1 MRVYAKPQKMKLTNY
16 SKKDLFKNCLR
27 KRLGKN
33 ITILNRSSHSFSNN
47 LTREPGVC
55 AYALNMK
62 ILDDSRTEVGE
73 GLSDHLLQ
81 KIIQKGFEIRQ
92 SDLIRCLLTLK
103 PLN

>member
-1 MRVYAKPQKMKLTNY
+1 
-16 SKKDLFKNCLR
+16 
-27 KRLGKN
+27 
-33 ITILNRSSHSFSNN
+33 
-47 LTREPGVC
+47 
-55 AYALNMK
+55 MK

-92 SDLIRCLLTLK
+92 SDLNYYTYYTMFTLK